1 MSCNKFDEYRL
12 GDLVGISSSKRIYAK
27 EYLDYGIPFYRSKE
41 IIEKHKG
48 NEISTELYISEE
60 RYNELRERF
69 GVPNE
74 GDILLTSVGTLG
86 VPYLVRDEE
95 FYFKDGNL
103 TWFKCFNNKCNN
115 EFIYRIFN

>member
-103 TWFKCFNNKCNN
+103 TWFKCFNN
-115 EFIYRIFN
+115 